1 MDNKNSV
8 NIEICLHLCFILYG
22 RKGGLVMNKKNQ
34 ITEGVIWKQL
44 LIFFFPIMVG
54 TLFQQLYNTV
64 DAIIVGRFVGKQALA
79 SVGGSAAV
87 LTNFVIGFFTGLSAG
102 ATVII
107 SQFYGAKNLKQLSKG
122 LHTAYAFSI
131 TVSLL
136 ISVIGWFATPAL
148 LHLLKTP
155 ADVIP
160 DSILYL
166 RIYFLGMIFT
176 LTYNMG
182 SSIMRAIG
190 DSRRPLIY
198 LVICC
203 GINIVLDIL
212 FVIVFHMGIAGAA
225 IATVISQGAS
235 AILVTRSLMK
245 SYGILKLELR
255 SIRFH
260 GALLKSELKIGLPGG
275 IQSFGY
281 SISNIIIQ
289 AVINDF
295 GTDTAAAWAAYGKL
309 DAIFWTVCGSFGIA
323 ITTFAGQNY
332 GARKFNRVKKSVRVC
347 LGMALGVCGSLI
359 VFLMVF
365 CRPLYHIFTT
375 DYAVVDIGVYM
386 LRLITPSYVIFIFVE
401 IFSGALRGIGDV
413 LIPST
418 ITLGGVLL
426 VRLTWILFVTPMTG
440 ELSTLLYS
448 YPLAW
453 GATALLLIPYYFHR
467 RKQALVE

>member
-1 MDNKNSV
+1 MD
-8 NIEICLHLCFILYG
+8 
-22 RKGGLVMNKKNQ
+22 KKNQ

-131 TVSLL
+131 TVSIL
-136 ISVIGWFATPAL
+136 ISVIGWFSTPAL

-203 GINIVLDIL
+203 VINIILDIL

-225 IATVISQGAS
+225 IATVISQGVS

-255 SIRFH
+255 AIHFH

-289 AVINDF
+289 AVINNF

-323 ITTFAGQNY
+323 ITTFSGQNF
-332 GARKFNRVKKSVRVC
+332 GARKFDRVKKSVRVC
-347 LGMALGVCGSLI
+347 LAMALTVCGSLI
-359 VFLMVF
+359 VFLMIF

-375 DYAVVDIGVYM
+375 DQAVVDIGVYM

-467 RKQALVE
+467 RKQVLKE

>member
-1 MDNKNSV
+1 MD
-8 NIEICLHLCFILYG
+8 
-22 RKGGLVMNKKNQ
+22 KKNQ
-34 ITEGVIWKQL
+34 ITDGVIWKQL

-136 ISVIGWFATPAL
+136 ISVIGWFSTPAL

-198 LVICC
+198 LIICC

-426 VRLTWILFVTPMTG
+426 ARLTWILFVTPMTG

-453 GATALLLIPYYFHR
+453 GSTALLLIPYYFHKQ
-467 RKQALVE
+467 KQALKE

>member
-1 MDNKNSV
+1 MD
-8 NIEICLHLCFILYG
+8 
-22 RKGGLVMNKKNQ
+22 KKNQ

-332 GARKFNRVKKSVRVC
+332 GARKFDRVKKSVRVC

>member
-1 MDNKNSV
+1 
-8 NIEICLHLCFILYG
+8 
-22 RKGGLVMNKKNQ
+22 
-34 ITEGVIWKQL
+34 
-44 LIFFFPIMVG
+44 
-54 TLFQQLYNTV
+54 
-64 DAIIVGRFVGKQALA
+64 
-79 SVGGSAAV
+79 
-87 LTNFVIGFFTGLSAG
+87 
-102 ATVII
+102 
-107 SQFYGAKNLKQLSKG
+107 
-122 LHTAYAFSI
+122 
-131 TVSLL
+131 
-136 ISVIGWFATPAL
+136 
-148 LHLLKTP
+148 
-155 ADVIP
+155 
-160 DSILYL
+160 
-166 RIYFLGMIFT
+166 
-176 LTYNMG
+176 
-182 SSIMRAIG
+182 MRAIG

-275 IQSFGY
+275 IQAFGY

-309 DAIFWTVCGSFGIA
+309 DAIFWTVRGSFGIA

-332 GARKFNRVKKSVRVC
+332 GARRFDRVKKSVRVC

-453 GATALLLIPYYFHR
+453 GSTALLLIPYYFHKQ
-467 RKQALVE
+467 KQALKE

>member
-1 MDNKNSV
+1 MTAKTQV
-8 NIEICLHLCFILYG
+8 
-22 RKGGLVMNKKNQ
+22 NQ
-34 ITEGVIWKQL
+34 ITEGIIWKQL
-44 LIFFFPIMVG
+44 LIFFFPIAVG

-64 DAIIVGRFVGKQALA
+64 DAIIVGRWVGKQALA

-87 LTNFVIGFFTGLSAG
+87 LSNFVIGFFTGLSAG

-107 SQFYGAKNLKQLSKG
+107 SQYFGAKNSKQLSRG

-131 TVSLL
+131 TVSIV
-136 ISVIGWFATPAL
+136 ISITGWIAAPAL
-148 LHLLKTP
+148 LRLLKTP
-155 ADVIP
+155 ADVVP

-166 RIYFLGMIFT
+166 RIYFAGIIFT

-190 DSRRPLIY
+190 DSRRPLIF
-198 LVICC
+198 LIICC
-203 GINIVLDIL
+203 ALNIILDIF
-212 FVIVFHMGIAGAA
+212 FVVVLGMGIEGAA
-225 IATVISQGAS
+225 IATVLSQAVS
-235 AILVTRSLMK
+235 ALLVTRALMK
-245 SYGILKLELR
+245 CYGILKLDLR

-260 GALLKSELKIGLPGG
+260 ADMLRPELRIGLPGG
-275 IQSFGY
+275 LQSFGY

-295 GTDTAAAWAAYGKL
+295 GTDTAAAWAAFGKM

-332 GARKFNRVKKSVRVC
+332 GARKYDRVKKSVRVS
-347 LGMALGVCGSLI
+347 LGMSLGVCTSLI
-359 VFLMVF
+359 IFLMF
-365 CRPLYHIFTT
+365 CRPLYVVFTA
-375 DYAVVDIGVYM
+375 DQNVIDIGVYM
-386 LRLITPSYVIFIFVE
+386 LRLITPSYIIFIFVE

-413 LIPST
+413 LIPSA

-440 ELSTLLYS
+440 QLSTLMYS

-453 GATALLLIPYYFHR
+453 GATALLLVPYYFHR
-467 RKQALVE
+467 RKKLL

>member
-1 MDNKNSV
+1 MD
-8 NIEICLHLCFILYG
+8 
-22 RKGGLVMNKKNQ
+22 KKNQ
-34 ITEGVIWKQL
+34 ITDGVIWKQL

-136 ISVIGWFATPAL
+136 ISVIGWFSTPAL

-198 LVICC
+198 LIICC

-453 GATALLLIPYYFHR
+453 GATALLLIPYYFHKQ
-467 RKQALVE
+467 KQALKE

>member
-1 MDNKNSV
+1 MD
-8 NIEICLHLCFILYG
+8 
-22 RKGGLVMNKKNQ
+22 KKNQ
-34 ITEGVIWKQL
+34 ITEGIIWKQL

-136 ISVIGWFATPAL
+136 ISVIGWFSTPAL

-203 GINIVLDIL
+203 GINILLDIL

-225 IATVISQGAS
+225 IATVISQGVS
-235 AILVTRSLMK
+235 AVLVTRSLMK

-295 GTDTAAAWAAYGKL
+295 GTDTAAAWAAFGKL

-332 GARKFNRVKKSVRVC
+332 GARKFSRVKKSVRVC

-359 VFLMVF
+359 VFLMLF

-386 LRLITPSYVIFIFVE
+386 LRLITPSYIIFIFVE

-467 RKQALVE
+467 RKQILVE

>member
-1 MDNKNSV
+1 MD
-8 NIEICLHLCFILYG
+8 
-22 RKGGLVMNKKNQ
+22 KKNQ
-34 ITEGVIWKQL
+34 ITDGVIWKQL

-136 ISVIGWFATPAL
+136 ISVIGWFSTPAL

-198 LVICC
+198 LIICC
-203 GINIVLDIL
+203 GINTVLDIL

-453 GATALLLIPYYFHR
+453 GSTALLLIPYYFHKQ
-467 RKQALVE
+467 KQALKE

>member
-1 MDNKNSV
+1 MD
-8 NIEICLHLCFILYG
+8 
-22 RKGGLVMNKKNQ
+22 KKNQ

-155 ADVIP
+155 TDVIP

-198 LVICC
+198 LIICC

-225 IATVISQGAS
+225 IATVISQGVS
-235 AILVTRSLMK
+235 AILVTRALMR

-347 LGMALGVCGSLI
+347 LGMSLGVCGSLI

-467 RKQALVE
+467 RKQILVE

>member
-1 MDNKNSV
+1 
-8 NIEICLHLCFILYG
+8 
-22 RKGGLVMNKKNQ
+22 MNKKNQ

>member
-1 MDNKNSV
+1 MD
-8 NIEICLHLCFILYG
+8 
-22 RKGGLVMNKKNQ
+22 KKNQ

-136 ISVIGWFATPAL
+136 ISIIGWFATPAL

-155 ADVIP
+155 SDVIP

-467 RKQALVE
+467 RKQILVE

>member
-1 MDNKNSV
+1 MD
-8 NIEICLHLCFILYG
+8 
-22 RKGGLVMNKKNQ
+22 KKNQ
-34 ITEGVIWKQL
+34 ITDGVIWKQL

-136 ISVIGWFATPAL
+136 ISVIGWFSTPAL

-198 LVICC
+198 LIICC

-289 AVINDF
+289 AVINNF

-323 ITTFAGQNY
+323 ITTFSGQNF
-332 GARKFNRVKKSVRVC
+332 GARKFDRVKKSVRVC
-347 LGMALGVCGSLI
+347 LAMALTVCGSLI
-359 VFLMVF
+359 VFLMIF

-375 DYAVVDIGVYM
+375 DQAVVDIGVYM

-467 RKQALVE
+467 RKQALKE

>member
-1 MDNKNSV
+1 MD
-8 NIEICLHLCFILYG
+8 
-22 RKGGLVMNKKNQ
+22 KKNQ

-136 ISVIGWFATPAL
+136 ISIIGWFATPAL

-155 ADVIP
+155 SDVIP

-453 GATALLLIPYYFHR
+453 GATALLLIPYYFRR
-467 RKQALVE
+467 RKQILVE

>member
-1 MDNKNSV
+1 MD
-8 NIEICLHLCFILYG
+8 
-22 RKGGLVMNKKNQ
+22 KKNQ

-131 TVSLL
+131 TVSIL
-136 ISVIGWFATPAL
+136 ISVIGWFSTPAL

-182 SSIMRAIG
+182 SSIMRGIG

-203 GINIVLDIL
+203 VINIILDIL

-225 IATVISQGAS
+225 IATVISQGVS

-255 SIRFH
+255 DIRFH

-289 AVINDF
+289 AVINNF

-323 ITTFAGQNY
+323 ITTFAGQNF

-347 LGMALGVCGSLI
+347 LAMALTVCGSLI
-359 VFLMVF
+359 VFLMIS

-375 DYAVVDIGVYM
+375 DQAVVDIGVYM

-467 RKQALVE
+467 RKQALKE

>member
-1 MDNKNSV
+1 MD
-8 NIEICLHLCFILYG
+8 
-22 RKGGLVMNKKNQ
+22 KKNQ
-34 ITEGVIWKQL
+34 ITEGIIWKQL

-136 ISVIGWFATPAL
+136 ISVIGWFSTPAL

-203 GINIVLDIL
+203 GINIFLDIL

-225 IATVISQGAS
+225 IATVISQGVS

-260 GALLKSELKIGLPGG
+260 GALLKSELRIGLPGG

-295 GTDTAAAWAAYGKL
+295 GTDTAAAWAAFGKL

-332 GARKFNRVKKSVRVC
+332 GARKFSRVKKSVRVC
-347 LGMALGVCGSLI
+347 LGMALGVCGGLI
-359 VFLMVF
+359 VFLMLF

-386 LRLITPSYVIFIFVE
+386 LRLITPSYIIFIFVE

-467 RKQALVE
+467 RKQILVE

>member
-1 MDNKNSV
+1 MD
-8 NIEICLHLCFILYG
+8 
-22 RKGGLVMNKKNQ
+22 KKNQ

-136 ISVIGWFATPAL
+136 ISVSGWFATPAL

-198 LVICC
+198 LIICC

-225 IATVISQGAS
+225 IATVISQGVS
-235 AILVTRSLMK
+235 AVLVTRSLMK

-375 DYAVVDIGVYM
+375 DDAVVDIGVYM

-413 LIPST
+413 LIPSA

-440 ELSTLLYS
+440 ELSALLYS

-467 RKQALVE
+467 RKQILVE

>member
-1 MDNKNSV
+1 MD
-8 NIEICLHLCFILYG
+8 
-22 RKGGLVMNKKNQ
+22 KKNQ

-131 TVSLL
+131 AVSLL

-203 GINIVLDIL
+203 GINIFLDIL

-467 RKQALVE
+467 QKQILVE

>member
-1 MDNKNSV
+1 MD
-8 NIEICLHLCFILYG
+8 
-22 RKGGLVMNKKNQ
+22 KKNQ

-155 ADVIP
+155 TDVIP

-332 GARKFNRVKKSVRVC
+332 GARKFDRVKKSVRVC

-426 VRLTWILFVTPMTG
+426 VRLTWILFVTLMTG

-467 RKQALVE
+467 RKQILVE

>member
-1 MDNKNSV
+1 MD
-8 NIEICLHLCFILYG
+8 
-22 RKGGLVMNKKNQ
+22 KKNQ
-34 ITEGVIWKQL
+34 ITDGVIWKQL

-87 LTNFVIGFFTGLSAG
+87 LTNFVICFFTGLSAG

-136 ISVIGWFATPAL
+136 ISVIGWFSTPAL

-198 LVICC
+198 LIICC

-453 GATALLLIPYYFHR
+453 GSTALLLIPYYFHKQ
-467 RKQALVE
+467 KQALKE

>member
-1 MDNKNSV
+1 MD
-8 NIEICLHLCFILYG
+8 
-22 RKGGLVMNKKNQ
+22 KKNQ

-155 ADVIP
+155 SDVIP

>member
-1 MDNKNSV
+1 MD
-8 NIEICLHLCFILYG
+8 
-22 RKGGLVMNKKNQ
+22 KKNQ

-136 ISVIGWFATPAL
+136 ISVIGWFSTPAL

-198 LVICC
+198 LIICC

-453 GATALLLIPYYFHR
+453 GATALLLIPYYFHKQ
-467 RKQALVE
+467 KQALKE

>member
-1 MDNKNSV
+1 MD
-8 NIEICLHLCFILYG
+8 
-22 RKGGLVMNKKNQ
+22 KKNQ

-107 SQFYGAKNLKQLSKG
+107 SQFFGAKNLKQLSKG

-235 AILVTRSLMK
+235 AILVTRALMI

>member
-1 MDNKNSV
+1 MD
-8 NIEICLHLCFILYG
+8 
-22 RKGGLVMNKKNQ
+22 KKNQ

-131 TVSLL
+131 TVSIL
-136 ISVIGWFATPAL
+136 ISVIGWFSTPAL

-203 GINIVLDIL
+203 VINIILDIL

-225 IATVISQGAS
+225 IATVISQGVS

-255 SIRFH
+255 AIRFH
-260 GALLKSELKIGLPGG
+260 GVLLKSELKIGLPGG

-289 AVINDF
+289 AVINNF

-323 ITTFAGQNY
+323 ITTFAGQNF

-347 LGMALGVCGSLI
+347 LAMALTVCGSLI
-359 VFLMVF
+359 VFLMIF

-375 DYAVVDIGVYM
+375 DQAVVDIGVYM

-467 RKQALVE
+467 RKQVLKE

>member
-1 MDNKNSV
+1 MD
-8 NIEICLHLCFILYG
+8 
-22 RKGGLVMNKKNQ
+22 KKNQ
-34 ITEGVIWKQL
+34 ITDGVIWKQL

-136 ISVIGWFATPAL
+136 ISVIGWFSTPAL

-198 LVICC
+198 LIICC

-453 GATALLLIPYYFHR
+453 GSTALLLIPYYFHKQ
-467 RKQALVE
+467 KQAHKE

>member
-1 MDNKNSV
+1 MKNSELKTTQPQV
-8 NIEICLHLCFILYG
+8 
-22 RKGGLVMNKKNQ
+22 NQ

-44 LIFFFPIMVG
+44 LIFFFPIAIG

-64 DAIIVGRFVGKQALA
+64 DAIIVGRCVGKQALA

-87 LTNFVIGFFTGLSAG
+87 LSNFVIGFFTGLSAG

-107 SQFYGAKNLKQLSKG
+107 SQYFGAKNRKQLSRG

-131 TVSLL
+131 TVSIA
-136 ISVIGWFATPAL
+136 ISITGWFATPAL

-166 RIYFLGMIFT
+166 RIYFLGIVFT
-176 LTYNMG
+176 LVYNMG

-190 DSRRPLIY
+190 DSRRPLLFLI
-198 LVICC
+198 ICC
-203 GINIVLDIL
+203 ALNIILDL
-212 FVIVFHMGIAGAA
+212 FFVVGLRMGIEGAA
-225 IATVISQGAS
+225 IATVLSQAISAL
-235 AILVTRSLMK
+235 LVTRALMK
-245 SYGILKLELR
+245 SYGILRLEPKA
-255 SIRFH
+255 IRFH
-260 GALLKSELKIGLPGG
+260 ADMLKSELRIGLPGG
-275 IQSFGY
+275 LQSFGY

-295 GTDTAAAWAAYGKL
+295 GTDTAAAWAAFGKM

-323 ITTFAGQNY
+323 ITTFSGQNY
-332 GARKFNRVKKSVRVC
+332 GARKYDRVKKSVRIS
-347 LGMALGVCGSLI
+347 LGMSLGVCGSLI
-359 VFLMVF
+359 LFLMVF
-365 CRPLYHIFTT
+365 CRPLYVVFTA
-375 DYAVVDIGVYM
+375 DQNVIDIGVYM
-386 LRLITPSYVIFIFVE
+386 LRLITPSYIIFIFVE

-413 LIPST
+413 LIPSA

-426 VRLTWILFVTPMTG
+426 VRLTWILLVTPRTG
-440 ELSTLLYS
+440 KLSTLMYS

-453 GATALLLIPYYFHR
+453 GATALLLVPYYFYR
-467 RKQALVE
+467 RKTLLA

>member
-1 MDNKNSV
+1 MD
-8 NIEICLHLCFILYG
+8 
-22 RKGGLVMNKKNQ
+22 KKNQ
-34 ITEGVIWKQL
+34 ITDGVIWKQL

-107 SQFYGAKNLKQLSKG
+107 SQFYGAKSLKQLSKG

-136 ISVIGWFATPAL
+136 ISVIGWFSTPAL

-198 LVICC
+198 LIICC

-453 GATALLLIPYYFHR
+453 GATALLLIPYYFHKQ
-467 RKQALVE
+467 KQALKE

>member
-1 MDNKNSV
+1 MD
-8 NIEICLHLCFILYG
+8 
-22 RKGGLVMNKKNQ
+22 KKNQ

-131 TVSLL
+131 AVSLL

-203 GINIVLDIL
+203 GINIFLDIL

>member
-1 MDNKNSV
+1 MD
-8 NIEICLHLCFILYG
+8 
-22 RKGGLVMNKKNQ
+22 KKNQ

-203 GINIVLDIL
+203 GINIFLDIL

-467 RKQALVE
+467 RKQILVE

>member
-1 MDNKNSV
+1 MD
-8 NIEICLHLCFILYG
+8 
-22 RKGGLVMNKKNQ
+22 KKNQ

-131 TVSLL
+131 TVSIL
-136 ISVIGWFATPAL
+136 ISVIGWFSTPAL

-203 GINIVLDIL
+203 VINIILDIL

-225 IATVISQGAS
+225 IATVISQGVS

-255 SIRFH
+255 AIRFH
-260 GALLKSELKIGLPGG
+260 GVLLKSELKIGLPGG

-289 AVINDF
+289 AVINNF

-323 ITTFAGQNY
+323 ITTFSGQNF
-332 GARKFNRVKKSVRVC
+332 GARKFDRVKKSVRVC
-347 LGMALGVCGSLI
+347 LAMALTVCGSLI
-359 VFLMVF
+359 VFLMIF

-375 DYAVVDIGVYM
+375 DQAVVDIGVYM

-467 RKQALVE
+467 RKQVLKE

>member
-1 MDNKNSV
+1 MD
-8 NIEICLHLCFILYG
+8 
-22 RKGGLVMNKKNQ
+22 KKNQ

-155 ADVIP
+155 TDVIP

-332 GARKFNRVKKSVRVC
+332 GARKFDRVKKSVRVC

-467 RKQALVE
+467 RKQILVE

>member
-1 MDNKNSV
+1 M
-8 NIEICLHLCFILYG
+8 
-22 RKGGLVMNKKNQ
+22 
-34 ITEGVIWKQL
+34 
-44 LIFFFPIMVG
+44 
-54 TLFQQLYNTV
+54 
-64 DAIIVGRFVGKQALA
+64 
-79 SVGGSAAV
+79 
-87 LTNFVIGFFTGLSAG
+87 
-102 ATVII
+102 
-107 SQFYGAKNLKQLSKG
+107 SKG

-182 SSIMRAIG
+182 SSVMRAIG

-245 SYGILKLELR
+245 SYGILNLELR

-323 ITTFAGQNY
+323 ITTFTGQNY

-401 IFSGALRGIGDV
+401 IFAGALRGIGDV

>member
-1 MDNKNSV
+1 
-8 NIEICLHLCFILYG
+8 
-22 RKGGLVMNKKNQ
+22 
-34 ITEGVIWKQL
+34 
-44 LIFFFPIMVG
+44 MVG

-136 ISVIGWFATPAL
+136 ISVIGWFSTPAL

-198 LVICC
+198 LIICC

-453 GATALLLIPYYFHR
+453 GSTALLLIPYYFHKQ
-467 RKQALVE
+467 KQALKE

>member
-1 MDNKNSV
+1 
-8 NIEICLHLCFILYG
+8 
-22 RKGGLVMNKKNQ
+22 MNKKNQ
-34 ITEGVIWKQL
+34 ITDGVIWKQL

-136 ISVIGWFATPAL
+136 ISVIGWFSTPAL

-198 LVICC
+198 LIICC

-245 SYGILKLELR
+245 SYGILMLELR

-332 GARKFNRVKKSVRVC
+332 GARKFDRVKKSVRVC

-453 GATALLLIPYYFHR
+453 GATALLLIPYYFHKQ
-467 RKQALVE
+467 KQALKE